1 MRIQATTILA
11 LASFALAGCN
21 DGATHSATPPPPK
34 PTPPHWVYEDV
45 KDTMRDGTAHLACLD
60 SENEVQLTP
69 PYKNQ
74 RLKLCVVHDAER
86 DIRVTLR
93 LPLGGQFVCDPPGCL
108 TNAKYG
114 SEPMTK
120 WDGSHP
126 QDGAENVLIFI
137 GGSTI
142 TYNLIK
148 PVALQVEPTFY
159 RDGAQIVRFPPV
171 ALDRARMALPE
182 TEVEALVD
190 HFAPRDPK

>member
-1 MRIQATTILA
+1 MRIQATTVLV
-11 LASFALAGCN
+11 LAGLTIAGCH
-21 DGATHSATPPPPK
+21 DGATRSTATPPPKPK
-34 PTPPHWVYEDV
+34 PPEWVYEDV
-45 KDTMRDGTAHLACLD
+45 KDTMRDGTAHVACLE

-74 RLKLCVVHDAER
+74 RLKLCVVHDAEK

-126 QDGAENVLIFI
+126 QDGAEDVLIFI
-137 GGSTI
+137 GASTI
-142 TYNLIK
+142 TYNLMK

-171 ALDRARMALPE
+171 ALDRTRMALPA

-190 HFAPRDPK
+190 KYAPEAGK